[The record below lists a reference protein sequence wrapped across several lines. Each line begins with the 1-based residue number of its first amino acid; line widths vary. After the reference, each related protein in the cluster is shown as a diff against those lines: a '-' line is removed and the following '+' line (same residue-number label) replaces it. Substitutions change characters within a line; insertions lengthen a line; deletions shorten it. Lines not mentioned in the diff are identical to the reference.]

1 MSITEVFGGEGTC
14 TTSGATLTQKHNFQ
28 VYKVKDQHCNKSFH
42 RIQNWKNTAFSHSL
56 WWAFTNKLL
65 KIIMLF
71 HLLSVPFTCHGVK
84 KCYFQLQHSCLEQMD
99 IREEKWFS
107 LIQRCFYH
115 LLINL
120 IIYVVKLNTNS
131 LRHFTICHCSQSRNA
146 AKLRA
151 VFSQTDGALQGWT
164 VLSWVALPVWQNWHI
179 ASADR
184 LIRLASSDKW

>member
-1 MSITEVFGGEGTC
+1 MRELAQLLV
-14 TTSGATLTQKHNFQ
+14 
-28 VYKVKDQHCNKSFH
+28 QHWH
-42 RIQNWKNTAFSHSL
+42 KNTIFKFIKSKINTAINLFTEFRTGKTQLSHTLCGEPSQ
-56 WWAFTNKLL
+56 TNYWKV
-65 KIIMLF
+65 IMLF
-71 HLLSVPFTCHGVK
+71 HLLSVPFTCHGVI
-84 KCYFQLQHSCLEQMD
+84 KCYFQLQHSCLEQMG

-131 LRHFTICHCSQSRNA
+131 LGHFTLCHCSQSRNA

-151 VFSQTDGALQGWT
+151 VLSQTDGALQGWT

>member
-1 MSITEVFGGEGTC
+1 MRELAQLLV
-14 TTSGATLTQKHNFQ
+14 QHWHKNNFQ

-42 RIQNWKNTAFSHSL
+42 RIQDWKNTAFSHYL

-65 KIIMLF
+65 ENYNAISLTISSIHM
-71 HLLSVPFTCHGVK
+71 SWSI
-84 KCYFQLQHSCLEQMD
+84 KCYFQLQHSCQEQMD
-99 IREEKWFS
+99 IQEEKWFS

-131 LRHFTICHCSQSRNA
+131 LEHFTLCNCSQSRNA

-151 VFSQTDGALQGWT
+151 AFRQTDDALQGWT

-184 LIRLASSDKW
+184 LIRQASSDKS